1 MGKRLRATQ
10 VAMAFNNRFPME
22 AEQRLELVKEMLA
35 LFKTAKNPRTRVAA
49 FKALVAADK
58 LNIEEGKAERGTDG
72 LDQLAGAIA
81 RELRSPGLAGESRGT
96 ITSDSHTV
104 SLRSL
109 EQSREVAAGEA
120 LDPDLPLGG

>member
-1 MGKRLRATQ
+1 MEERWPISPETRKLAIDRAVQ
-10 VAMAFNNRFPME
+10 ILSDPKARPRAVNAA
-22 AEQRLELVKEMLA
+22 QKILA
-35 LFKTAKNPRTRVAA
+35 VY
-49 FKALVAADK
+49 DK
-58 LNIEEGKAERGTDG
+58 LNLEEAKIKRGTDG

-120 LDPDLPLGG
+120 PDPDLPLGG